1 MISIHALHYRVRHRI
16 RISFKHHFTT
26 FQSTHSITECDEM
39 DQEKFIAKAK
49 ISIHALHY
57 RVRPEVSVTPTIND
71 LSISIHALHY
81 RVRRRTGP
89 GRKSEQAFQST
100 HSITECDPSKHQRGK
115 KMKHFNP
122 RTPLQSATAK
132 SLTLSLRSYRISIHA
147 LHYRVRLCS

>member
-57 RVRPEVSVTPTIND
+57 RVRLLIFLYFILTLIFQSTHSITECDITLATQLKREKISIHALHYRVRPEVSVTPTIND

-81 RVRRRTGP
+81 RVRHQVATTIFSVNP
-89 GRKSEQAFQST
+89 FQST
-100 HSITECDPSKHQRGK
+100 HSITECDV
-115 KMKHFNP
+115 
-122 RTPLQSATAK
+122 
-132 SLTLSLRSYRISIHA
+132 SL
-147 LHYRVRLCS
+147 